1 MSTTFVEVSNIIIS
15 VGEHFLKKICV
26 IIVNT
31 LFCKMFLLIARMTNM
46 FAGTHTHFETVSID
60 LWILSYLS
68 IQLRCF

>member
-1 MSTTFVEVSNIIIS
+1 MNTIFVEVSYIIIS
-15 VGEHFLKKICV
+15 VWEHFLKKICV

-46 FAGTHTHFETVSID
+46 FAWIHTYFETVGLD
-60 LWILSYLS
+60 LWILSNLI